1 MTAPVHRAGLQA
13 RPVIRC
19 AGSPADHRARWPLPA
34 ARCQNA
40 PVLTVDLGN
49 SRLKAVLWSP
59 AEEPLAADS
68 WEGDGSDLDAFQRWL
83 GPARGRPGALSSVA
97 ASARTEAVQRA
108 LEAAG
113 VRLHVAPESGLE
125 NRCRPPEG
133 VGLDRLY
140 AAAAAAELCAGSCIV
155 VDAGTALT
163 VDAVT
168 VEGPVRAFLG
178 GAIAPGPSLLA
189 AALAEG
195 TSRLPRIQPEPGAR
209 ALGRS
214 TEEAL
219 RAGIGLGFR
228 GAARALVEG
237 LAAEAGFGAVPVL
250 LTGGARAH
258 LMQPEPFTPRPLRV
272 VPDLVHRGL
281 LAALRAAEAREGAA

>member
-1 MTAPVHRAGLQA
+1 M
-13 RPVIRC
+13 
-19 AGSPADHRARWPLPA
+19 
-34 ARCQNA
+34 
-40 PVLTVDLGN
+40 LTVDLGN
-49 SRLKAVLWSP
+49 SRLKALLWGPTLRSSTEPP
-59 AEEPLAADS
+59 APAGS
-68 WEGDGSDLDAFQRWL
+68 FEGESSDLDPFARWL
-83 GPARGRPGALSSVA
+83 EPLRGRPGALSSVA
-97 ASARTEAVQRA
+97 STARSEAVQRA

-113 VRLHVAPESGLE
+113 VRLHVAPDSGLE

-133 VGLDRLY
+133 VGTDRLY
-140 AAAAAAELCAGSCIV
+140 AAAAAAELCAGACLV

-163 VDAVT
+163 VDAVA
-168 VEGPVRAFLG
+168 VEGPVRVFLG
-178 GAIAPGPSLLA
+178 GAIAPGPALLA
-189 AALAEG
+189 AVLAEG
-195 TSRLPRIQPEPGAR
+195 TARLPLIQPEPGAR

-237 LAAEAGFGAVPVL
+237 LAAETGLAAAPLV

-258 LMQPEPFTPRPLRV
+258 LLLPVPFTTRPLRV

-281 LAALRAAEAREGAA
+281 LAALRAAEARGGTA